1 MKSQGLD
8 MAGVG
13 TSNTPRRTVT
23 DCSGPDQRE
32 GAGGRRLSRDE
43 LRAWLNRGLRV
54 ALQGKLPVDHRSWE
68 EFELARAADPLAE
81 AGHG

>member
-8 MAGVG
+8 MTGVG
-13 TSNTPRRTVT
+13 TSNTPRPTVT
-23 DCSGPDQRE
+23 SDAGPDQRE
-32 GAGGRRLSRDE
+32 GASGGLKLTADE
-43 LRAWLNRGLRV
+43 LRAWLDRAPER
-54 ALQGKLPVDHRSWE
+54 PIDHRPWE